1 MHSNGGNYVHPVD
14 TTLSGLATTYDS
26 YVKSGDL
33 TGSHS
38 TSFQSLVPFAKGGT
52 VTDYAGL
59 RGLSSNT
66 NAVLDGPVGSD
77 QVTCLSCHR
86 AHASGFPE
94 MLRWNMEGEFMTYNG
109 AYPGTD
115 NGAPV
120 QFARG
125 RTSTEMLA
133 AYYDQP
139 ATKWATYQRVLCNKC
154 HAQD

>member
-1 MHSNGGNYVHPVD
+1 
-14 TTLSGLATTYDS
+14 
-26 YVKSGDL
+26 
-33 TGSHS
+33 
-38 TSFQSLVPFAKGGT
+38 
-52 VTDYAGL
+52 
-59 RGLSSNT
+59 
-66 NAVLDGPVGSD
+66 
-77 QVTCLSCHR
+77 
-86 AHASGFPE
+86 